1 MKNKKIDMTN
11 REYSIKFSYLSI
23 WMGLCVCVCVCVCL
37 IGVSKEEEKRKDA
50 KLIFAEIMFESFQ
63 ILLKPLYFINPKLY
77 DP

>member
-1 MKNKKIDMTN
+1 MTNKKIDMTN

-23 WMGLCVCVCVCVCL
+23 CLDVSLCVCL

-63 ILLKPLYFINPKLY
+63 ILLKPLYFINPKLH